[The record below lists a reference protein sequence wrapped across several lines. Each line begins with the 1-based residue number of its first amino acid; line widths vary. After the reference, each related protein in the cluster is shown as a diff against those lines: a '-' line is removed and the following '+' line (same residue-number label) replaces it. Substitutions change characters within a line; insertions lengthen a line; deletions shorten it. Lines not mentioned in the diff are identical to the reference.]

1 MTEESKDS
9 NTEPVNY
16 DEAESLKHD
25 NSLWANKFKN
35 PYQLEKAYGESV
47 KVYNEY
53 KDFKSKVESQAK
65 VPEEYRVPEG
75 LELDHD
81 DIVELK
87 RLSKDANL
95 TQTHFENLVVKMSE
109 KAKDAKAN
117 WEKRKNEIGEEKI
130 NLIAD
135 YVKKNYPEP
144 LYDTILSKIVEDD
157 KLMSDAFKHRD
168 ALLNTKRAG
177 INAGSPGETKPY
189 DGQKELKELILEQ
202 EKTKNPKL
210 KEKIINLAREI
221 GHERFKNKAG

>member
-1 MTEESKDS
+1 MTDELKDS
-9 NTEPVNY
+9 STETVNH
-16 DEAESLKHD
+16 DEVESLKHD
-25 NSLWANKFKN
+25 NTLWANKFKN

-53 KDFKSKVESQAK
+53 KEFKSKVESQSK
-65 VPEEYRVPEG
+65 VPDEYKVPEG

-95 TQTHFENLVVKMSE
+95 SQTHFDNLTQRMSE

-117 WEKRKNEIGEEKI
+117 WEKRKSEIGEEKI

-135 YVKKNYPEP
+135 YVKKNYPEQ
-144 LYDTILSKIVEDD
+144 LYDTLVNKIIEDD

-177 INAGSPGETKPY
+177 INAGSAGESKPY

-221 GHERFKNKAG
+221 GHERFKNKAS